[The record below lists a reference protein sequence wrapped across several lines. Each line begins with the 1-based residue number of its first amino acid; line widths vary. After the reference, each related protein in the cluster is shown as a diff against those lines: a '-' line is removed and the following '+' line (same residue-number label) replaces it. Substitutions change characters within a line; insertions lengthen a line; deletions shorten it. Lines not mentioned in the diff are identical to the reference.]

1 MWLFLYADK
10 HHEPWS
16 RKCRSA
22 QTLYVRISHTHLITS
37 LYGDIYLHT
46 RNQPV
51 ILATDACDGF
61 CTLLHV
67 RRVNLWSSTP
77 FEATSKVVYAI
88 RILVG
93 KISLSIG
100 LRARP
105 NRGTRLLH
113 TICIAR
119 LRCQTYQDAI
129 YLAGMRCHISID
141 GCLHIV
147 MLVGVWESVQR
158 GATHQATINSWQL
171 NCNRAMNGAAIRWYD
186 AADRDS
192 VDDSVMK

>member
-1 MWLFLYADK
+1 MYA
-10 HHEPWS
+10 
-16 RKCRSA
+16 
-22 QTLYVRISHTHLITS
+22 SHIRASS
-37 LYGDIYLHT
+37 LHCTATFLHT

-100 LRARP
+100 HRARP

-129 YLAGMRCHISID
+129 SCCARCHISID

-147 MLVGVWESVQR
+147 LVGVWESVQR

-171 NCNRAMNGAAIRWYD
+171 NCNRAMNGAAIR
-186 AADRDS
+186 
-192 VDDSVMK
+192 